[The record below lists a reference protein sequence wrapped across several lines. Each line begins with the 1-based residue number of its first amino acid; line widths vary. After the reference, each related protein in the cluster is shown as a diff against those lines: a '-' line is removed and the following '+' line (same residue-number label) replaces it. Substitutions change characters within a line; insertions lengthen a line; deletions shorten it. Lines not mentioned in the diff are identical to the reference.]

1 MILDREIR
9 NFRSVPVTEASL
21 KEDVIL
27 EVYFGDSVIKD
38 LQTQFSKFRSKWIGK
53 EWNPKINYDPD
64 LIKFNRM
71 IENQFGYYRFCLNID
86 PSYDYN
92 AYMINIGWMCSSD
105 FEEGI
110 INNLKV
116 YKSSKG
122 FYFEKDARI
131 SSMAACFFGIISNKE
146 FTDREV
152 IGILLHEIG
161 HTFTYAVL
169 NKEGLFNRSSC
180 LLAMMKKVSKKA
192 KKNLDGDR
200 DFSDERIESDINDI
214 SFLQKIKNFFSGIK
228 NNKFNIK
235 NAVHFVSQSAKRMS
249 GNMKYYDYTNEK
261 FADTFASM
269 YGYGADVQSALD
281 KFNKLYIDF
290 YLPKKTPSNL
300 SVTIKVA
307 TMTMGNMLAFL
318 MGAQDEHPSNL
329 TRIQTQ
335 IDYLKKELRNASL
348 DPAMKADLQKQLEE
362 QQKLIDDFINY
373 SGDTDAYKA
382 YRVYY
387 TKMYKKYGGDI
398 REKYTDNEA
407 LFDNI
412 DRVYQQ
418 LNKESAELDDDE
430 LFSINPLNDF
440 LN

>member
-1 MILDREIR
+1 MILDKEIR
-9 NFRSVPVTEASL
+9 NFRSTPVTPEL
-21 KEDVIL
+21 LNEDVML
-27 EVYFGDSVIKD
+27 EVYFGDAVLKD
-38 LQTQFSKFRSKWIGK
+38 IQAQFSKFRAKWIGK
-53 EWNPKINYDPD
+53 DWNPKINYDAE

-71 IENQFGYYRFCLNID
+71 VEKQFGYYRFCLNVD

-105 FEEGI
+105 FDDEVI
-110 INNLKV
+110 KNLKV

-122 FYFEKDARI
+122 FYFEKDAKI
-131 SSMAACFFGIISNKE
+131 SAMASCYFGIITNKA

-152 IGILLHEIG
+152 LGIMLHEIG

-169 NKEGLFNRSSC
+169 NKEGAFNRGSY
-180 LLAMMKKVSKKA
+180 LVAMMKKVSKKV
-192 KKNLDGDR
+192 KKNLESDR
-200 DFSDERIESDINDI
+200 DFSDARIESDINDI
-214 SFLQKIKNFFSGIK
+214 SFLQKIKNFFSSIK
-228 NNKFNIK
+228 DKKFNIK
-235 NAVHFVSQSAKRMS
+235 DAIHSVAQSTRSMK

-269 YGYGADVQSALD
+269 YGYGSEVQSALE
-281 KFNKLYIDF
+281 KFTQLSVDF
-290 YLPKKTPSNL
+290 YMPKKTPSNL
-300 SVTIKVA
+300 SVIIKVGMMSF
-307 TMTMGNMLAFL
+307 TNMLEFL
-318 MGAQDEHPSNL
+318 MGVQDEHPSNL

-373 SGDTDAYKA
+373 SGDPDAYKV
-382 YRVYY
+382 YRTYY
-387 TKMYKKYGGDI
+387 TKMYQKYGGDI
-398 REKYTDNEA
+398 REKFTDNEA

-412 DRVYQQ
+412 DRVYGQ
-418 LNKESAELDDDE
+418 LKNESADIDDDE
-430 LFSINPLNDF
+430 LFSINPLNNF